1 MMLGYNDTGFF
12 VAMTTRIQQ
21 DISHDNHVMNLL
33 VVIATHDNHVMNLL
47 VVIATKL
54 LWYGCHGNHSINFWL
69 SWQQV
74 CIPTSFEVL
83 VYFS

>member
-1 MMLGYNDTGFF
+1 MMLGYNDTGFL
-12 VAMTTRIQQ
+12 VAIATRIQQ

-33 VVIATHDNHVMNLL
+33 IVL
-47 VVIATKL
+47 ATKL
-54 LWYGCHGNHSINFWL
+54 LWYGCHGNHFINFWL

>member
-1 MMLGYNDTGFF
+1 MILGYNETGCL
-12 VAMTTRIQQ
+12 VGMRTGIQQ
-21 DISHDNHVMNLL
+21 DIS
-33 VVIATHDNHVMNLL
+33 HDNHVMNLL

-54 LWYGCHGNHSINFWL
+54 LWYGCHGNHSINFCL

-74 CIPTSFEVL
+74 CIPTCFEVL

>member
-1 MMLGYNDTGFF
+1 MMLGYNDTGFL

-21 DISHDNHVMNLL
+21 DICHDILDMNLL
-33 VVIATHDNHVMNLL
+33 IVM
-47 VVIATKL
+47 ATKL
-54 LWYGCHGNHSINFWL
+54 QWYGCHGNCSINFWL

-83 VYFS
+83 VFFSTLQ

>member
-1 MMLGYNDTGFF
+1 MMLGYNDTGFL

-33 VVIATHDNHVMNLL
+33 IVL
-47 VVIATKL
+47 ATKL